1 MASSIWER
9 IDKFDAVWQLKR
21 PANFQHLLPYQAVL
35 RWMGDGMS
43 IISILFAGL
52 LSAFFI
58 FLMGYFL
65 EVRPLFALLF
75 LVGMMSAVG
84 ISISEVGAVLFPYY
98 RVNQLTTY
106 GTSRWAE
113 LADLKQHGMVRLASD
128 PLPPGWIVMGRFK
141 RKYVVVLPPWEWL
154 RHIVVYGNSGSG
166 KTKTFFMGWLRNV
179 ARGGSAVVIDPKA
192 ELSRQ
197 TGGAFKRRFHLN
209 LKDPSKSDRWN
220 FVPRCSTDPEF
231 AHTMAAMMIGLEHA
245 KRTNQDPFWG
255 TAEHVACTAILM
267 YLATVVDVPTPPMV
281 YEYAAL
287 RDDEG
292 FAADMANSENYYVK
306 LAWRAFQK
314 APKPTQGSVMIGLTN
329 KLYPFF
335 MQNARCIFTPPTAK
349 ELDRGVQEIDFTL
362 LQEPGTG
369 IFIVIPEG
377 DASRYKEVLA
387 TFVGQAVYTLRADDD
402 TDKQTPCMFLIEE
415 AYNIPVAE
423 IKQVSGVGRGR
434 GIGLCLCYQ
443 NYSQPLDLYG
453 RDGAGAILGT
463 VVTTV
468 ILPGCDEVT
477 AEYASKRLGPT
488 TTLSR
493 TDVDAP
499 GKKFDNRRAS
509 ETGRPLRF
517 PNEIRQMTKHTEAYI
532 ITDTVSPI
540 RVAYPEFAVRQP
552 EYFAPSYGMPKLL
565 TFEEAELLRNEQ
577 RARQLKSAGGSAEEP
592 PGGDG
597 GGGGQDVDDEGEPEA
612 EEKTAGSG
620 SKPAK
625 GGAAG
630 AGMAQVAGSGQNAG
644 SGPKGRKEKPAA
656 RGRSEE
662 AVSRPGTQ
670 QPSLWVGADRAIK
683 DGARSAVEEVGA
695 RARVIKKTVER
706 DRGADVHEDDVVL
719 NRGYEHGSPEHV
731 DSIFTG

>member
-1 MASSIWER
+1 MSQSIWER

-35 RWMGDGMS
+35 RWVGDCVSILS
-43 IISILFAGL
+43 IIAAGF

-58 FLMGYFL
+58 FLMAYFL
-65 EVRPLFALLF
+65 EVRPLFQLLF
-75 LVGMMSAVG
+75 LVAMFGAVG

-106 GTSRWAE
+106 GTARWAQ
-113 LADLKQHGMVRLASD
+113 LGDLKQHNLVRRAD
-128 PLPPGWIVMGRFK
+128 EPLPPGWIVMGRFK
-141 RKYVVVLPPWEWL
+141 RKYTVALPPWEWL
-154 RHIVVYGNSGSG
+154 RHMVVYGITGSG
-166 KTKTFFMGWLRNV
+166 KSKTFFMWWLRNV
-179 ARGGSAVVIDPKA
+179 ARGGSAVIIDPKP
-192 ELSRQ
+192 ELYPQ
-197 TGGAFKRRFHLN
+197 TAGAFKRVLRLD
-209 LKDPSKSDRWN
+209 LRDPSRSDRWN
-220 FVPRCSTDPEF
+220 FVPRCAKDPEF
-231 AHTMAAMMIGLEHA
+231 AHSMAAMMIGLEHT

-267 YLATVVDVPTPPMV
+267 YLSTVVETPTPPMV

-292 FAADMANSENYYVK
+292 FAADMADSDNYYVK

-314 APKPTQGSVMIGLTN
+314 APKPTQDSGIIDMTN

-335 MQNARCIFTPPTAK
+335 MENARCVFTPLTEK
-349 ELDRGVQEIDFTL
+349 ERERGVQEIDFGL

-369 IFIVIPEG
+369 IFIVVPEG

-387 TFVGQAVYTLRADDD
+387 TFIGQAVYELRADED
-402 TDKQTPCMFLIEE
+402 TEKKTPCMFLIEE

-453 RDGAGAILGT
+453 RDGANAILGT
-463 VVTTV
+463 IVTTV

-499 GKKFDNRRAS
+499 GHKYDNRRAS

-517 PNEIRQMTKHTEAYI
+517 PAEIRQMTKYTEAYI
-532 ITDTVSPI
+532 ITDTVPPI
-540 RVAYPEFAVRQP
+540 RVAYPPIALRQP
-552 EYFAPSYGMPKLL
+552 EFFAPVYGRPKLT
-565 TFEEAELLRNEQ
+565 TFEDAEAALNKKRAKQIREANEG
-577 RARQLKSAGGSAEEP
+577 AAGEGGSGP
-592 PGGDG
+592 DT
-597 GGGGQDVDDEGEPEA
+597 DE
-612 EEKTAGSG
+612 SG
-620 SKPAK
+620 TKSGVAK
-625 GGAAG
+625 GGAKVEAG
-630 AGMAQVAGSGQNAG
+630 VDREASLSQAAG
-644 SGPKGRKEKPAA
+644 
-656 RGRSEE
+656 
-662 AVSRPGTQ
+662 
-670 QPSLWVGADRAIK
+670 D
-683 DGARSAVEEVGA
+683 
-695 RARVIKKTVER
+695 
-706 DRGADVHEDDVVL
+706 
-719 NRGYEHGSPEHV
+719 
-731 DSIFTG
+731 